1 MHGGYKSAPSPTL
14 QLILEKPLI
23 VSVKSWIVTFL
34 DVTYITYVHLSTIVD
49 NKLLLI
55 TENVLL
61 YPQKAK
67 KDITV
72 SCNYYITLSNY
83 DKFNEPLKLYFF
95 WTQPRNNGIKKY
107 CSYTDEAKNIL
118 LIVIFSNKKHLLW
131 LPKKRKPCIFSRNCC
146 LTKFVIIIVSRL
158 CPKEI

>member
-61 YPQKAK
+61 
-67 KDITV
+67 
-72 SCNYYITLSNY
+72 
-83 DKFNEPLKLYFF
+83 
-95 WTQPRNNGIKKY
+95 
-107 CSYTDEAKNIL
+107 
-118 LIVIFSNKKHLLW
+118 
-131 LPKKRKPCIFSRNCC
+131 
-146 LTKFVIIIVSRL
+146 
-158 CPKEI
+158 